1 MAAVPLNLQPT
12 TTKEFLIAMRDNILQ
27 YGWCQ
32 RAYYIDEKGE
42 GFSLTGV
49 STKYIKGCCL
59 IGAMQLVQADTRLQ
73 GEAFIAIRHEI
84 DKKDLLNSPLIEWND
99 APGRTKDEVVD
110 MLNKL
115 IGEQA

>member
-1 MAAVPLNLQPT
+1 MPPT

-32 RAYYIDEKGE
+32 RAYYIDEKGD

-59 IGAMQLVQADTRLQ
+59 VGAMQLVRADMRLHA
-73 GEAFIAIRHEI
+73 EAFISIRNEV
-84 DKKDLLNSPLIEWND
+84 DKKDQLRSPLIEWND
-99 APGRTKDEVVD
+99 MPGRTKEEVVA
-110 MLNKL
+110 MLDKL
-115 IGEQA
+115 IGEQP

>member
-32 RAYYIDEKGE
+32 RAFFIDEKGE
-42 GFSLTGV
+42 GFAKIGIG
-49 STKYIKGCCL
+49 TKEIKGCCL
-59 IGAMQLVQADTRLQ
+59 IGAMQLVQADTRVHA
-73 GEAFIAIRHEI
+73 EAFISIRNEI
-84 DKKDLLNSPLIEWND
+84 NKKDQLRSPLIEWND
-99 APGRTKDEVVD
+99 APGRTKEEVVD

-115 IGEQA
+115 IAEQP

>member
-1 MAAVPLNLQPT
+1 MPPT
-12 TTKEFLIAMRDNILQ
+12 TTKEFLIAMRDNILT

-32 RAYYIDEKGE
+32 RAFFIDEKDE
-42 GFSLTGV
+42 GFAKIGIG
-49 STKYIKGCCL
+49 TKEIKGCCL

-115 IGEQA
+115 IGEQP